1 MRRNK
6 QMNVYM
12 TRQPIF
18 DNNSVYAYE
27 LLYRINS
34 AENAYKSAS
43 EDETATDAVENNF
56 FGMDVKSIV
65 GGAKAFINY
74 SDDLIKLGIPKL
86 ISPEILVL
94 EVSNDQLNG
103 EDSLDAIQ
111 ELKDRGYMIA
121 LDDFLYSGANSDL
134 FSLGDLVK
142 IDLKAPQKIVEETAY
157 VCRYSNKLM
166 LADNVETQSE
176 CEYAK
181 KLGCNYMQGYYFAR
195 SSIMSGN
202 GVQPLPA
209 NLMQVM
215 QLMAQP
221 EPEIKDIVDV
231 LSRDAAMCQR
241 ILRLINSVYF
251 GVSSKVSSINQ
262 AILIL
267 GLDYLREWVYLMGMH
282 KITQNDNIE
291 MMKLALLLAKFC
303 RRLSELIPEADGKE
317 ESFYLMGLLSM
328 LVFSGDRALAQALD
342 EFPLTNDIKKGLLR
356 RGGVYGDVFEM
367 AMAFVNGK
375 WSEFDETAA
384 KYHLHS
390 DEVSDL
396 FAECLQKIEKINMA

>member
-1 MRRNK
+1 
-6 QMNVYM
+6 MNVYM

-18 DNNSVYAYE
+18 DNSGSVYAYE
-27 LLYRINS
+27 LMYRINDVQNAFKRTS
-34 AENAYKSAS
+34 KDGAEG
-43 EDETATDAVENNF
+43 EIENSF
-56 FGMDVKSIV
+56 FGTEVKNIV
-65 GGAKAFINY
+65 GGAKAFVNY
-74 SDDLIKLGIPKL
+74 TDEFIKLGIPKL
-86 ISPEILVL
+86 ISPEILIL
-94 EVSNDQLNG
+94 EVSKDQHV
-103 EDSLDAIQ
+103 DDDTLDAIQ
-111 ELKDRGYMIA
+111 DLKDRGYMIA
-121 LDDFLYSGANSDL
+121 LDDFEYSGAKSDL

-142 IDLKAPQKIVEETAY
+142 IDLKAPQKVIEETAY
-157 VCRYSNKLM
+157 VCRYSNKLII
-166 LADNVETQSE
+166 ADNVGTQSE
-176 CEYAK
+176 REYAK
-181 KLGCNYMQGYYFAR
+181 KLGCNYIQGYFFAR

-202 GVQPLPA
+202 GVQPLPV

-267 GLDYLREWVYLMGMH
+267 GLDYLREWVYLMGMQ
-282 KITQNDNIE
+282 KITQNDNTE

-303 RRLSELIPEADGKE
+303 RKLSELIPEADGKG

-356 RGGVYGDVFEM
+356 RGGLFGDVFEM
-367 AMAFVNGK
+367 AMDYVSGR
-375 WSEFDETAA
+375 WSDFDETAE
-384 KYHLHS
+384 KYHIDP

-396 FAECLQKIEKINMA
+396 FVDCMQEIERINLM

>member
-1 MRRNK
+1 
-6 QMNVYM
+6 MNVYM

-18 DNNSVYAYE
+18 DYNGNVYAYE
-27 LLYRINS
+27 LLYRVNS
-34 AENAYKSAS
+34 AQKAYKSVS
-43 EDETATDAVENNF
+43 EDEAAADAVENSF
-56 FGMDVKSIV
+56 FGLDVKSII
-65 GGAKAFINY
+65 GEAKAFIKY
-74 SDDLIKLGIPKL
+74 SDDLFGSENPRLL
-86 ISPEILVL
+86 SPEILVL
-94 EVSNDQLNG
+94 EVSKEQLKG
-103 EDSLDAIQ
+103 ESSLDAIQ
-111 ELKDRGYMIA
+111 ELKDCGYMIA
-121 LDDFLYSGANSDL
+121 LDDFAYSGENSDM

-142 IDLKAPQKIVEETAY
+142 IDIKAPQKVVEETAY

-166 LADNVETQSE
+166 LADNVGTQSE
-176 CEYAK
+176 REYTK

-195 SSIMSGN
+195 SLTVSES

-215 QLMAQP
+215 QLMAEP
-221 EPEIKDIVDV
+221 EPEIKDIVEV
-231 LSRDAAMCQR
+231 LSRDTTMCQR

-251 GVSSKVSSINQ
+251 GVSSRVSSINQ

-267 GLDYLREWVYLMGMH
+267 GLDYLREWVYLMGMQ

-303 RRLSELIPEADGKE
+303 RGLSELIPEADGKG

-356 RGGVYGDVFEM
+356 RGGLYGDVFEM
-367 AMAFVNGK
+367 AMDYVSGR
-375 WSEFDETAA
+375 WSDFDETAS
-384 KYHLHS
+384 KYHLDPDEIS
-390 DEVSDL
+390 DMFVK
-396 FAECLQKIEKINMA
+396 CLQEIEKVNLM